1 VPPFGPLCRW
11 DTWIPHFVLDQL
23 TDARRQGLKSRLI
36 VRPPS
41 EVVHCATRRQP
52 AQAVPNAATPPPFLT
67 GRTATLTC
75 PAQVTVP
82 EARSMVS
89 GPWRTPA
96 QGGRRL
102 HLGHNPRARGP
113 VWWRTRPRREHRRPH
128 SAPGRHTSPSAD
140 KVAVERV
147 PGRGRI
153 RQIHRHSGVFDPAG
167 GASVLAL
174 HPHGGGSLL
183 DITGLIND
191 QTASGSVVADLRG
204 YVSERLAPSASHLAR
219 ASRCCSRSG
228 LG

>member
-1 VPPFGPLCRW
+1 MPPFGPLCRW

-23 TDARRQGLKSRLI
+23 TDAGRQGLKS
-36 VRPPS
+36 
-41 EVVHCATRRQP
+41 
-52 AQAVPNAATPPPFLT
+52 
-67 GRTATLTC
+67 
-75 PAQVTVP
+75 
-82 EARSMVS
+82 
-89 GPWRTPA
+89 
-96 QGGRRL
+96 RRL

-128 SAPGRHTSPSAD
+128 GAPGHHTSPSAD
-140 KVAVERV
+140 KVAVDQRV
-147 PGRGRI
+147 PGRGHI

-183 DITGLIND
+183 DMTGLIND